1 MIELYLRPVLNRL
14 SAVTRT
20 AGLSVVVLLICFT
33 SSYAQTLVPELVF
46 THAQL
51 KTGYGTKPVGA
62 DGAIY
67 IFQNVTSDVDAIV
80 TITGRSS
87 NKVTLSNIDLTGP
100 SEDVVHGTGYDNA
113 WQPRVAY
120 NGGTAPANTSW
131 WMEFQV
137 SFAQHTD
144 HAPTSVSQFY
154 VTGLDVDGDGQNLH
168 EYLCFYKQQSYTL
181 EQNSDISPVS
191 FTGCISDASVIGR
204 EYNGPCKN
212 YPNITPTA
220 TDVMVTNYYSNVNSF
235 VVRIGAKTGNTASSA
250 TDRMNAL
257 WFKSFTYNIPVVQTL
272 PLTLMAFNAQKK
284 NSDVTLQ
291 WSTTM
296 ERNVSH
302 FTVQRSIDGAAFDD
316 DAIVF
321 SEGNSEIRKDYSY
334 TDKINGLPGHLVYY
348 RLKMVNLDA
357 KFYYSKMVVVRL
369 GDEKQANVLV
379 FPNPTAHELRI
390 TIPVNWQNRTIAY
403 NVYNANGILVK
414 QKINSNAGQT
424 EILQVADL
432 PAGIYIIK
440 TGNGSE
446 TTVQKFVKG

>member
-1 MIELYLRPVLNRL
+1 MNELYLRPVPNRL
-14 SAVTRT
+14 SAVART
-20 AGLSVVVLLICFT
+20 AGLPVLLLLTFFF
-33 SSYAQTLVPELVF
+33 SNAQTLVPELIF

-51 KTGYGTKPVGA
+51 KTGYGAKPAGA
-62 DGAIY
+62 DGAVY

-100 SEDVVHGTGYDNA
+100 AEDPANGTGYDNA

-120 NGGTAPANTSW
+120 NGGNASANTSW

-137 SFAQHTD
+137 SFAQHMD
-144 HAPTSVSQFY
+144 HTPTSVNQFY

-191 FTGCISDASVIGR
+191 FTGCISDASVTGR

-220 TDVMVTNYYSNVNSF
+220 TDVMVTNYYSHVNSF
-235 VVRIGAKTGNTASSA
+235 VVRIGAKTGNTSSNA

-257 WFKSFTYNIPVVQTL
+257 WFKSFTYNVPVVSTL
-272 PLTLMAFNAQKK
+272 PLTLVAFNAQKQ

-291 WSTTM
+291 WSTAM
-296 ERNVSH
+296 EKNMSH
-302 FTVQRSIDGAAFDD
+302 FTVQRSIDGDTFDD
-316 DAIVF
+316 DAIIF
-321 SEGNSEIRKDYSY
+321 SEGNSEIRKDYNY
-334 TDKINGLPGHLVYY
+334 KDKINGLPGHLVYY
-348 RLKMVNLDA
+348 RLKMVDMDS
-357 KFYYSKMVVVRL
+357 KYRYSKMVVIRL
-369 GDEKQANVLV
+369 GNEEQMNVLV
-379 FPNPTAHELRI
+379 FPNPTSHELRI
-390 TIPVNWQNRTIAY
+390 TIPVNWQNKTIAY
-403 NVYNANGILVK
+403 NVYNTNGILVK
-414 QKINSNAGQT
+414 QKISSNAGQT
-424 EILQVADL
+424 EILPVADL